1 MAGEH
6 SFPISPQ
13 VPKSSDLRGQVKF
26 KLMTVSED
34 LVFPG
39 NCKKKNPAGTNGVF
53 NPFYSSR
60 YKRRGPSEKSTG
72 SEYSVFQIKF
82 CTTIIQ
88 LGWIFLQQVKNSSSC
103 GKVVRSTA

>member
-39 NCKKKNPAGTNGVF
+39 NCKRKILLVQTVYLIHFTAHGTNEEVRRKSRQAPSILFSRSNFVPLSYNWVGY
-53 NPFYSSR
+53 FYN
-60 YKRRGPSEKSTG
+60 K
-72 SEYSVFQIKF
+72 
-82 CTTIIQ
+82 
-88 LGWIFLQQVKNSSSC
+88 
-103 GKVVRSTA
+103 

>member
-72 SEYSVFQIKF
+72 SEYLFS
-82 CTTIIQ
+82 
-88 LGWIFLQQVKNSSSC
+88 
-103 GKVVRSTA
+103 RSNFVPLSYNWVGYFYNK